1 MDNISYLI
9 VPLLQGFEW
18 FDEGLQRSMQARGW
32 PQLTRPESMVMIHVI
47 LDINRPSE
55 IARSLGLTRQAV
67 HLTISQVVAKGIF
80 ELKDD
85 PADGRIKMVALT
97 AMGRAMRRDAKTAVN
112 FLTER
117 LKERIGTQHVANLH
131 AVFAQDWGPVT
142 LCPLESEERE
152 KVRRRL
158 RAKTESEPRKR
169 GQTTQRAAPLVR
181 RKPKPKVKANP
192 RQLA

>member
-1 MDNISYLI
+1 MDSISYLI

-97 AMGRAMRRDAKTAVN
+97 SMGRAMRRDAKTAVK
-112 FLTER
+112 FLTDR
-117 LKERIGTQHVANLH
+117 LEERIGMQHVANLQ
-131 AVFAQDWGPVT
+131 AAFAQDWGSVT

-152 KVRRRL
+152 SVRRRL
-158 RAKTESEPRKR
+158 RARTDGEPRKR
-169 GQTTQRAAPLVR
+169 GQTKTQRAAPRAR
-181 RKPKPKVKANP
+181 RRSP
-192 RQLA
+192 RQRA